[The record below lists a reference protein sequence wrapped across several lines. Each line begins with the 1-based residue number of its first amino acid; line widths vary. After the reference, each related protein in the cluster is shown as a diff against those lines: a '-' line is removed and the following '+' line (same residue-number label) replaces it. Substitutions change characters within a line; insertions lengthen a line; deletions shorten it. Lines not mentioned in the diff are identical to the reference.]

1 MFQRQPRMQNPFRVK
16 VKKIGLKKSYF
27 EDINHRVL
35 AASWLEFFVYATVLY
50 MGVNAFFAFLYYM
63 GGEGSIINADP
74 QSYWDAFLFS
84 FQTSTTIGYGHFLPG
99 SSYTHAVV
107 ILDTVTGL
115 VFVAITTGLA
125 FGKFSRPT
133 AKVIFSKNCVV
144 NRFHG
149 ERTLMFRLANARDS
163 HIADAGLEV
172 AVVMKQDSPE
182 GDHMQRI
189 YDLKLIRSHT
199 PVFFM
204 SWTGMHIIDEKSPLY
219 NLNAKDMEEKNVRVV
234 VSMTG
239 IDDWTAQS
247 VHANYSYNFSD
258 IVFNKKFKDI
268 LSSDGEEIAMDYS
281 LFHELK

>member
-1 MFQRQPRMQNPFRVK
+1 
-16 VKKIGLKKSYF
+16 
-27 EDINHRVL
+27 
-35 AASWLEFFVYATVLY
+35 
-50 MGVNAFFAFLYYM
+50 
-63 GGEGSIINADP
+63 
-74 QSYWDAFLFS
+74 
-84 FQTSTTIGYGHFLPG
+84 
-99 SSYTHAVV
+99 
-107 ILDTVTGL
+107 
-115 VFVAITTGLA
+115 
-125 FGKFSRPT
+125 
-133 AKVIFSKNCVV
+133 
-144 NRFHG
+144 
-149 ERTLMFRLANARDS
+149 MFRLANARDS

-268 LSSDGEEIAMDYS
+268 VSSDGEEIAMDYS